1 MELSP
6 TELKA
11 RTKGLNRRQRR
22 AQARESWDLLEL
34 WRDPEFEHLS
44 RPAARKASW
53 DRYWN
58 MWRKGDLELAKTQAK
73 ANRKTRRSGLFKR
86 MLSRVFGGDQG

>member
-6 TELKA
+6 TELKH

-34 WRDPEFEHLS
+34 WRDPEFADLS

-53 DRYWN
+53 DRYWA
-58 MWRKGDLELAKTQAK
+58 MWRKEDLETSAKQAP

-86 MLSRVFGGDQG
+86 MMSKVFGV